1 MLEKNYFI
9 FNNMSDT
16 PDYDDGY
23 DTFPDQSDAESNAD
37 GDWVGDVDFTS
48 DEEPEP
54 APPPPPPPPQF
65 GRSGFGNVRG
75 FAGFREEWEKKQAEE
90 QRKKD
95 EEKALWKSGPKN
107 VAKEFKKRVFD
118 IALTR
123 QQLNTSQ
130 ESREYYQVFEQ
141 LPIDSSGG
149 KIIEHLYLE
158 SFPHLKI
165 FYEYIDFLISTRD
178 YVDIPTAPYQDLV
191 EDMNDKFQFKV
202 ATNTSCFTDTIDY
215 GGITKIFFEQLS
227 LEFSRIILDQPD
239 EHKYDKAKTL
249 SHNGLTLLERLKL
262 MMTLAIANE
271 SPQAFTID
279 DITLNRCFNTKNIKY
294 FDIISACGMVTGP
307 LLYTNEGKFDEI
319 KNLQIICNYLNENTN
334 VCTDDNIREH
344 YSLDKVDFSE
354 SGFMTK
360 YMLGH
365 NYCPLIVTG
374 GSDDVEAKKQIDAI
388 LTSNLTKSGKVKAIM
403 KLSGVSNEIK
413 QIGLAAARNNN
424 TCCENKT
431 CVLISEKD
439 KEEFED
445 TFAEFVGDILDIYQ
459 QNEGYI
465 PSDSMSEEVFLN
477 LLPFFKTVKANSA
490 KGIKHILSVIKWRPP
505 ILHFTADKWPTYD
518 EDSKKTVEY
527 MRRYIGELS
536 TVENKK
542 AVTVE
547 DEEKAVTVTVTVED
561 FLSFTTGSSSLP
573 AHMRFGFR
581 TDGPSNSAGTLHLPN
596 SHTCFNSIEV
606 PYLTGSDDYY
616 AAYKRKF
623 DDSILAVNQKPTGG
637 GYKIQ
642 GKKKKKKTRR
652 TKNKTR
658 K

>member
-9 FNNMSDT
+9 SNNMSDIGDRF
-16 PDYDDGY
+16 PNDNVYDDY
-23 DTFPDQSDAESNAD
+23 VESEAESD
-37 GDWVGDVDFTS
+37 DDFS

-54 APPPPPPPPQF
+54 APPPPPRAPPRAPPT
-65 GRSGFGNVRG
+65 RGFGNRDFG
-75 FAGFREEWEKKQAEE
+75 DFKKDWEKKQAEE

-95 EEKALWKSGPKN
+95 EEKALWKSGPEN
-107 VAKEFKKRVFD
+107 VAKELKKRVFD
-118 IALTR
+118 IALSR

-130 ESREYYQVFEQ
+130 KSRANYQVFEQ
-141 LPIDSSGG
+141 PMDSSGG

-158 SFPHLKI
+158 SFPHLKT
-165 FYEYIDFLISTRD
+165 FYEYIDFLINTRD
-178 YVDIPTAPYQDLV
+178 YEDIPTAPYQDLV

-202 ATNTSCFTDTIDY
+202 TTDTSCFTDTIDY

-227 LEFSRIILDQPD
+227 LEFRRIILDQPD
-239 EHKYDKAKTL
+239 EHKYDEAKTL

-262 MMTLAIANE
+262 MMILAIANE

-319 KNLQIICNYLNENTN
+319 RNLQVICNYLNENTN

-344 YSLDKVDFSE
+344 YSLDEVDFSE

-374 GSDDVEAKKQIDAI
+374 GTDDVEAKKQIDAI
-388 LTSNLTKSGKVKAIM
+388 LTSNLTKSGKVNAIM

-431 CVLISEKD
+431 CILILEKD
-439 KEEFED
+439 KEAFEN

-465 PSDSMSEEVFLN
+465 SSNSRSEEVFLN

-490 KGIKHILSVIKWRPP
+490 HGIKHILSVIKWKPP
-505 ILHFTADKWPTYD
+505 KNDKWPTYD

-536 TVENKK
+536 TIENKK

-547 DEEKAVTVTVTVED
+547 D
-561 FLSFTTGSSSLP
+561 FLSFATGSSSLP
-573 AHMRFGFR
+573 AHMKFGFR
-581 TDGPSNSAGTLHLPN
+581 FEGPSSSSGTLHLPN
-596 SHTCFNSIEV
+596 SHTCFNQIEV
-606 PYLTGSDDYY
+606 PYLTGADDYY
-616 AAYKRKF
+616 VAYKRKF
-623 DDSILAVNQKPTGG
+623 DDSILAVNQKLTGG
-637 GYKIQ
+637 RYKIQ

-658 K
+658 RTKNKTRK